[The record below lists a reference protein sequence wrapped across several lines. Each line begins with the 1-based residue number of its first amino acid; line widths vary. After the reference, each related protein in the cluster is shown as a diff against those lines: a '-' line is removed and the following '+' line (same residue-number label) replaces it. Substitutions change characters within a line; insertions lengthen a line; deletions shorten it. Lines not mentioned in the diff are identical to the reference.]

1 MVVGFA
7 AGGEALASRAWQQA
21 RASPLR
27 QIFDEANAPS
37 LFVTV
42 EGVLRADASPSPS
55 GVTLTVDVDCVAV
68 FEPRAPSSESRAP
81 SSPRAASHESRCRT
95 ARGGLLVSVGGALSA
110 PLLVEWRAGRRVR
123 LPVVMRR
130 ATRYFDVDVPDGE
143 RALQLRGI
151 SLVGSAKSGAL
162 LEVISTGSWMFEKFA
177 EVRAFSRR
185 AIQDAV
191 GRWRPRS
198 AAIVTAIVIGDR
210 AGLDDDVQQALQR
223 AGTYHVIA
231 ISGGNIAILAG
242 LMIAFFRWAG
252 ALGRTASLVA
262 IVVLVAYGGIAGGG
276 ASVDRATLMAVVYFA
291 ARAADQR
298 SPPLNTLSLAAAILI
313 AFQPFSVVDPAFV
326 LTFGAT
332 LAILLLVH
340 EVLGVLEVLK
350 VPRRLQ
356 PVVSLLFA
364 SIATEVML
372 LPVGALFFSR
382 VTFAGLVL
390 NFLAI
395 PLMAIAQI
403 AGMAVVPLALVSSTL
418 ASGAGYVAH
427 VGAEGLV
434 RSADLV
440 RLAPFVAFR
449 VAPPAWWA
457 VVFYYVAVLTLWL
470 SRRRGHVSAIFAIS
484 VSTGLLCALW
494 ILLEPWSWLSAH
506 GDGKLHVSF
515 LDVGQG
521 DSAFIRLPRGSTLLV
536 DTGGLAGT
544 TTFDIGDRV
553 VAPVL
558 RAAGVRRLDYLVL
571 THGDPDHIGGASAII
586 EEFRPRHI
594 LEGTPVPRF
603 VPLQVLHAAASARR
617 LDWRTVT
624 AGEHLRL
631 DEVEISVLHPSPPDW
646 ERQRV
651 RNDDSIVLDLRWHDV
666 SIVLTGDIGK
676 AVERGLIPSLTTAPL
691 RIVKVPHHGSLTSS
705 TPEFIGA
712 LNPRMAIFSAGR
724 NNRFGH
730 PAPEIVERYQ
740 SAGVQILRTDQHGE
754 IDITSNG
761 HSLSVTTVNHEGTEL
776 NTKDTMR

>member
-1 MVVGFA
+1 
-7 AGGEALASRAWQQA
+7 
-21 RASPLR
+21 
-27 QIFDEANAPS
+27 
-37 LFVTV
+37 
-42 EGVLRADASPSPS
+42 
-55 GVTLTVDVDCVAV
+55 
-68 FEPRAPSSESRAP
+68 
-81 SSPRAASHESRCRT
+81 
-95 ARGGLLVSVGGALSA
+95 
-110 PLLVEWRAGRRVR
+110 
-123 LPVVMRR
+123 
-130 ATRYFDVDVPDGE
+130 
-143 RALQLRGI
+143 
-151 SLVGSAKSGAL
+151 
-162 LEVISTGSWMFEKFA
+162 
-177 EVRAFSRR
+177 
-185 AIQDAV
+185 
-191 GRWRPRS
+191 
-198 AAIVTAIVIGDR
+198 
-210 AGLDDDVQQALQR
+210 
-223 AGTYHVIA
+223 
-231 ISGGNIAILAG
+231 
-242 LMIAFFRWAG
+242 
-252 ALGRTASLVA
+252 
-262 IVVLVAYGGIAGGG
+262 
-276 ASVDRATLMAVVYFA
+276 
-291 ARAADQR
+291 
-298 SPPLNTLSLAAAILI
+298 
-313 AFQPFSVVDPAFV
+313 
-326 LTFGAT
+326 
-332 LAILLLVH
+332 H

-494 ILLEPWSWLSAH
+494 ILLAPCSWLSAH

-536 DTGGLAGT
+536 DTGGLAGA

-603 VPLQVLHAAASARR
+603 V
-617 LDWRTVT
+617 
-624 AGEHLRL
+624 
-631 DEVEISVLHPSPPDW
+631 
-646 ERQRV
+646 
-651 RNDDSIVLDLRWHDV
+651 
-666 SIVLTGDIGK
+666 
-676 AVERGLIPSLTTAPL
+676 
-691 RIVKVPHHGSLTSS
+691 
-705 TPEFIGA
+705 
-712 LNPRMAIFSAGR
+712 
-724 NNRFGH
+724 
-730 PAPEIVERYQ
+730 
-740 SAGVQILRTDQHGE
+740 
-754 IDITSNG
+754 
-761 HSLSVTTVNHEGTEL
+761 
-776 NTKDTMR
+776 